1 MLRHRMLAGAF
12 ANADQLGIAAH
23 QFENRL
29 SHQMIVENHVRLL
42 DRLQTAKG
50 QQPGI
55 ARPGADQ
62 NNFSRLAFGFVELIL
77 QRFSASAELPATI
90 RLAKRPV
97 KTRSQKRRRASVVVR
112 RVFRWL
118 RQ

>member
-1 MLRHRMLAGAF
+1 MV
-12 ANADQLGIAAH
+12 
-23 QFENRL
+23 
-29 SHQMIVENHVRLL
+29 VENHVRLL
-42 DRLQTAKG
+42 DRLQAAQG

-62 NNFSRLAFGFVELIL
+62 NNFTRLAFGLIQLIL
-77 QRFSASAELPATI
+77 QRLFRLRRLPATI